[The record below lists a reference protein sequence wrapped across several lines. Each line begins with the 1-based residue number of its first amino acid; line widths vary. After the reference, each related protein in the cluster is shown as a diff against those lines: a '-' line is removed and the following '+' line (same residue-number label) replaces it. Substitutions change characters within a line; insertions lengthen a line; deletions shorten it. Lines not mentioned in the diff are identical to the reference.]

1 MVVDRDVVFRAT
13 MRAGHFI
20 KISSEIAKNFI
31 PGTVW
36 LDMKTDGTVEIKGN
50 DSKNTVSI
58 SLVLKNFS
66 DYVCKKRQTVHMDIQ
81 HFYRMIK
88 NCKKKVPITLMI
100 ETSESEQINIIVGD
114 VQTYLLIERPQLVFS
129 KDPTGY
135 EEHPCVI
142 DSKDFQVMCKEMQLT
157 NGKTI
162 QISQLPDGKLEFSI
176 KTSLYGKT
184 VPLGSRIVGKK
195 PVKYKSVSMNFTF
208 KVLTRLVKVP
218 NVSRIIKVYFT
229 EGKPLKIC
237 FDIDSFGEGCV
248 YIRSLTDQPSDLIS
262 IHESLADDEEDFN
275 NL

>member
-1 MVVDRDVVFRAT
+1 MVVFSAT
-13 MRAGHFI
+13 MRGGHFI
-20 KISSEIAKNFI
+20 KITSEIAKNFI
-31 PGTVW
+31 PGSVW
-36 LDMKTDGTVEIKGN
+36 LDMKPDGTVEIKGN

-58 SLVLKNFS
+58 SLILKNFS
-66 DYVCKKRQTVHMDIQ
+66 DYVCRKRQTVLMDIQ

-100 ETSESEQINIIVGD
+100 ENPDSGQINIIVGD

-162 QISQLPDGKLEFSI
+162 QISQLSDGRLEFSI

-184 VPLGSRIVGKK
+184 VPLGSRVVGKK
-195 PVKYKSVSMNFTF
+195 PVKYKNISMNYTF

-218 NVSRIIKVYFT
+218 NISRIIEVYFT

-237 FDIDSFGEGCV
+237 FDIDSFGKGCV
-248 YIRSLTDQPSDLIS
+248 YIRSITDQPSDMIS
-262 IHESLADDEEDFN
+262 IHESLAEDEEDLN